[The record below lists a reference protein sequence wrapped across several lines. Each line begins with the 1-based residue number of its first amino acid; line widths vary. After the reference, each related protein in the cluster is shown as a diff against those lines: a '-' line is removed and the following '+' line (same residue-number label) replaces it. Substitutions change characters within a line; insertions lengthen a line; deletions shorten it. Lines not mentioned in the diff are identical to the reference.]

1 MSIESIQ
8 KGCLSCHKSCIKGKG
23 PRGGDSPSK
32 TLLSS
37 PPPPSPPLGAL
48 VPQLSRF
55 SSPGMPIHILR
66 SSRRNL
72 PSRGQTFEENFI
84 LSIQSNR
91 IHRDAKWTEP
101 SVCNTGGPSLDRLFV
116 FVRHYCVSIA
126 YTRSQFS
133 LLK

>member
-8 KGCLSCHKSCIKGKG
+8 KGCVSCHKSCIKGKG

-32 TLLSS
+32 TLLRS
-37 PPPPSPPLGAL
+37 PPPLWAL

-66 SSRRNL
+66 SNRRNL
-72 PSRGQTFEENFI
+72 PGCGQSFEENFI

-101 SVCNTGGPSLDRLFV
+101 SVCNTEDPSLDRSFV
-116 FVRHYCVSIA
+116 LVRHYCVSIA
-126 YTRSQFS
+126 
-133 LLK
+133 